1 MNIIM
6 KEFPNKIK
14 SILSIFFHRCI
25 KRKEFPIEI
34 KEVSKPNEI
43 KLN

>member
-6 KEFPNKIK
+6 KKFPNRIELISKR
-14 SILSIFFHRCI
+14 SINITKDFFLHMSI

-34 KEVSKPNEI
+34 KEV
-43 KLN
+43 